1 MKILVTG
8 GAGFIGSHIV
18 DAYLSAGHEVSVVDD
33 LSSGF
38 RHNIPQDVSL
48 YEVDIRSSQLAKVF
62 DAVRPDVV
70 NHQAARANVRES
82 FEKPLL
88 YTDVNVV
95 GSVNVL
101 ECCRQYG
108 VRKAIYASTGGA
120 VYGEPQELPVS
131 ENHPINPLDPY
142 GASKHHVEHY
152 LHLYSVNFGISF
164 TALRYPNVYGPRQDP
179 FGEAGVVAI
188 FTGQMLDGRQP
199 VINGTGE
206 QQRDFVYVSDVAK
219 ANVLALEKSDNEIL
233 NIGSGAGTSVNTIFK
248 TLAELTH
255 FPMPA
260 NHGPAKKGEVY
271 KIYLK
276 SDRADK
282 TLGWQPEMSLTQGLS
297 STVDFFLKSRM
308 RSIGSTMPGLTKPTK
323 AGTHLVNATAINI
336 S

>member
-18 DAYLSAGHEVSVVDD
+18 DHYLSAGHEVSVVDD

-38 RHNIPQDVSL
+38 RHNLPAGVPL
-48 YEVDIRSSQLAKVF
+48 YEVDIRCNQLVEVF
-62 DAVRPDVV
+62 EAVRPEVV

-88 YTDVNVV
+88 YSDVNVF

-101 ECCRQYG
+101 ECCRRFG
-108 VRKAIYASTGGA
+108 VRKLIYASTGGA
-120 VYGEPQELPVS
+120 VYGEPLWLPVS
-131 ENHPINPLDPY
+131 EEHPIKPLDPY

-152 LHLYSVNFGISF
+152 LHVYSANFDIAY

-199 VINGTGE
+199 VVNGNGE
-206 QQRDFVYVSDVAK
+206 QQRDFVHVFDVAK
-219 ANVLALEKSDNEIL
+219 ANVLALEKGDNEIL
-233 NIGSGAGTSVNTIFK
+233 NIGSGAGTSVNSIFN
-248 TLAELTH
+248 TLAEVIH

-260 NHGPAKKGEVY
+260 IHGPAKKGEVY
-271 KIYLK
+271 KIFLN
-276 SDRADK
+276 SRRAQEMLTWQPSI
-282 TLGWQPEMSLTQGLS
+282 TLGEGLS
-297 STVDFFLKSRM
+297 STVDFFRNPRK
-308 RSIGSTMPGLTKPTK
+308 GSQNRV
-323 AGTHLVNATAINI
+323 LVHE